1 VIGGENSGIQAL
13 NTKLHVS
20 NFPPT
25 HTKEMIYKICEVFG
39 KVKTLDLLKDPATG
53 EFKGQI
59 HVEYNDEI
67 DAKKAHTGLMG
78 FKMD

>member
-1 VIGGENSGIQAL
+1 L

-39 KVKTLDLLKDPATG
+39 KVKALDLLKDPATG
-53 EFKGQI
+53 EFKG
-59 HVEYNDEI
+59 
-67 DAKKAHTGLMG
+67 
-78 FKMD
+78 